1 MERDLLT
8 LVEAIQR
15 LLPEVAWTM
24 DDTDLGTLR
33 IFTEGVTAPSAEE
46 IYAAYDDIAAEKEAT
61 QYQKLRAAEYPS
73 IGDQLDALFKA
84 GVFPEAMAAKIQAV
98 KDKYPR

>member
-8 LVEAIQR
+8 LVEAIQK
-15 LLPEVAWTM
+15 LLPGVGWSM
-24 DDTDLGTLR
+24 DGTDIGTLK
-33 IFTEGVTAPSAEE
+33 IYTEGVDMPTAEQ
-46 IYAAYDDIAAEKEAT
+46 IYAAYDDLAEEKAALE
-61 QYQKLRAAEYPS
+61 YQKLRAAEYPS

-84 GVFPEAMAAKIQAV
+84 GVFPEEMAAKIQAV